1 MNGTAIRR
9 WHRYIGFLTAPT
21 LVFFCLTGA
30 VQLFSLHEAH
40 GGYHPYEWVE
50 KLSSVHKDQVL
61 EPHHAHQHGGQQP
74 PAALKPAPESSDHDT
89 DHGGDHEHEHEDSES
104 FGTLALKVFL
114 LLVALGLTTSATLGV
129 WIGLTQLRQKR
140 LGWVLLAV
148 GAGLPLVL
156 LALG

>member
-9 WHRYIGFLTAPT
+9 WHTYIGFLTAPS
-21 LVFFCLTGA
+21 LIFFCLTGA
-30 VQLFSLHEAH
+30 TQLFSLHEAH

-61 EPHHAHQHGGQQP
+61 EHHHAHAHGEQP
-74 PAALKPAPESSDHDT
+74 PPTAQKPAPPESHEHDT
-89 DHGGDHEHEHEDSES
+89 DHGGDHEHEDSDS
-104 FGTLALKVFL
+104 FATVALKVFF
-114 LLVALGLTTSATLGV
+114 LLVALGLATSATLGV

-140 LGWVLLAV
+140 LCWMLLAV
-148 GAGLPLVL
+148 GSGLPLVL